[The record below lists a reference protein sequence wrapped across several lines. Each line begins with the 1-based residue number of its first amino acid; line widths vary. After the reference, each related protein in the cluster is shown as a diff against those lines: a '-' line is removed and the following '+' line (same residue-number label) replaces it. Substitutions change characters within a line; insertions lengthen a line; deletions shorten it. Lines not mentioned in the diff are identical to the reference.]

1 MKNQSPQAY
10 LRRKQAGVQS
20 PNTFPSGR
28 VAVPRFEQGF
38 AVTTPTRRLG
48 KPLTPQAVVYI
59 GAS

>member
-1 MKNQSPQAY
+1 
-10 LRRKQAGVQS
+10 
-20 PNTFPSGR
+20 

-48 KPLTPQAVVYI
+48 TPLKIQAVVYI